1 MIQRDREGRSQEERE
16 SAAGNHNACRKKQKQ
31 KKTGQFC
38 HWLFEWVETGS
49 GRCFAIAVVNGQN
62 VCLFRWP
69 MKCSSKLKINSSE

>member
-38 HWLFEWVETGS
+38 HWLFEWVETVC
-49 GRCFAIAVVNGQN
+49 GRCFAIAVVMVPVSLTNPHN
-62 VCLFRWP
+62 FY
-69 MKCSSKLKINSSE
+69 